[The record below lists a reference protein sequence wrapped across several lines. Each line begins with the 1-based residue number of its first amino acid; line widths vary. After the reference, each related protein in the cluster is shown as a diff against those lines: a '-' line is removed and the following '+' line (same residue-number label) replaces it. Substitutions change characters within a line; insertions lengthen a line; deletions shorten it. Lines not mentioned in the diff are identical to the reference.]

1 MTYDNWKT
9 SNPEW
14 EAERSYAR
22 RMLFFLISISIILVV
37 VPEMVARIVE
47 VTQ

>member
-1 MTYDNWKT
+1 MTYDNWKCT
-9 SNPEW
+9 NPAW

-22 RMLFFLISISIILVV
+22 RMFFFLISISIILVV

-47 VTQ
+47 VTR